1 MVDANQ
7 WRKIASQMGQAKDKG
22 EEETKEIS
30 THGGIALPRG
40 HFVKERLI
48 SIFGSILL
56 PVHSE
61 VE

>member
-30 THGGIALPRG
+30 MHNCTA
-40 HFVKERLI
+40 ERP
-48 SIFGSILL
+48 FR
-56 PVHSE
+56 
-61 VE
+61 